1 MHLRLYRSILLLV
14 CSGTGGVVP
23 ASGLSVGEL
32 EYIGPNGYR
41 MSHYRAPTP
50 ASVPGARTLT
60 TQALLTLI
68 EEKAAVLIDVQAVT
82 VRPDVEREFGISWLP
97 NKTRYHIPNST
108 WLPNVGYGDLGP
120 KIDLYFRGQLNR
132 LTGGDPDQTIVF
144 YCIVDCW
151 MSWNAAQRASRYG
164 YTEVYWYP
172 EGSDGWAEHGLPLTE
187 ATPIPLSNIETEV
200 P

>member
-1 MHLRLYRSILLLV
+1 MPLCVYRSILFLV
-14 CSGTGGVVP
+14 CSSISGVIS
-23 ASGLSVGEL
+23 ASGLSVGDL

-60 TQALLTLI
+60 TRALLTLI
-68 EEKAAVLIDVQAVT
+68 EEKATVLIDVQAVT
-82 VRPDVEREFGISWLP
+82 VRPDVEKEFGISWLP

-108 WLPNVGYGDLGP
+108 WLPNVGYGDLQP
-120 KIDLYFRGQLNR
+120 NMDRYFRGQLDR
-132 LTGGDPDQTIVF
+132 LTGGDLHQPIVV

-151 MSWNAAQRASRYG
+151 MSWNAVQRASRYG
-164 YTEVYWYP
+164 YTDVYWYP
-172 EGSDGWAEHGLPLTE
+172 KGSDGWAQHGLPLTE
-187 ATPIPLSNIETEV
+187 ATPIPTSNIETEV